1 MAISNNKKT
10 NKLNLIRIKNGNTS
24 WKEGVVT
31 AGGTGVGE
39 LTGFTLET
47 TGDVVEDTALTDATK
62 SFVAGRTSFSG
73 TLEMH
78 YDETD
83 SPQQTLTAGSSISFI
98 LLPEGNS
105 SGDESFTGTG
115 IVTGMSVNNAMDE
128 IISRTVTFQGTGTLT
143 RGTV

>member
-1 MAISNNKKT
+1 MAT
-10 NKLNLIRIKNGNTS
+10 HHG
-24 WKEGVVT
+24 KEGVVT
-31 AGGTGVGE
+31 VGGTGVGE

-78 YDETD
+78 FDETD
-83 SPQQTLTAGSSISFI
+83 SPQTNLTAGSSLAFI

-105 SGDESFTGTG
+105 SGDRSFTGTG
-115 IVTGMSVNNAMDE
+115 IVTGMSVNNSMDE
-128 IISRTVTFQGTGTLT
+128 IISRTVTFQGTGALT
-143 RGTV
+143 IGTV

>member
-1 MAISNNKKT
+1 MAPHH
-10 NKLNLIRIKNGNTS
+10 G
-24 WKEGVVT
+24 KEGVVT
-31 AGGTGVGE
+31 AGGSGIGE

-73 TLEMH
+73 TLEMS

-83 SPQQTLTAGSSISFI
+83 SPQQTLTAGSSISFV
-98 LLPEGNS
+98 LLPEGNA

-115 IVTGMSVNNAMDE
+115 IVTGMSVSIPLDG
-128 IISRTVTFQGTGTLT
+128 ITTRSVTFQGTGALT